1 MTNPFPSPYKTL
13 LGDDPFLKSCLDT
26 AFKEAADVLP
36 SIKRTAISFV
46 VININEPP
54 VMDFKHAGIEYGK
67 SFYTGSLVKMGVL
80 YAAYELR
87 KSANQA
93 VANSGISTPND
104 MYARLKSDFDEII
117 KKKFLTILKEAQIAV
132 NPVNEKDIKKTPK
145 YEQIFTMTPS
155 HEVIFRPQFQKHLQ
169 DMIIKG
175 DNNAAAAC
183 IEALSYSWINGTL
196 TDGGFFFPE
205 GRTGIWVGGTFIGS
219 MVPIRIPSE
228 NDGEV
233 AQASTCFD
241 MANLYAHI
249 FQHSLVN
256 YKSTSENNNTYS
268 KLMENLLIVS
278 AAVGNNESWLDFKR
292 RKPHLPER
300 NFKVTHSKIGQGQL
314 KSKDWVASEGAIVQR
329 NIGEFYKANYIVV
342 FQNSF
347 SDNDSVNALRFIVDR
362 TIDLYLAGP

>member
-1 MTNPFPSPYKTL
+1 MTNPFPTPYPTL
-13 LGDDPFLKSCLDT
+13 LGANPFLQSCLDT
-26 AFKEAADVLP
+26 AFKEASNVLP
-36 SIKRTAISFV
+36 SIKRTVISFV
-46 VININEPP
+46 VINDTPSME
-54 VMDFKHAGIEYGK
+54 FKHAGIEYGK
-67 SFYTGSLVKMGVL
+67 SFYTASLIKVGVL

-87 KSANQA
+87 KSANLA
-93 VANSGISTPND
+93 IASSGISTPND

-117 KKKFLTILKEAQIAV
+117 NRKFLDILKEAKIAV
-132 NPVNEKDIKKTPK
+132 TPVNEKDIQKTPK
-145 YEQIFTMTPS
+145 YEQIFTMNHS
-155 HEVIFRPQFQKHLQ
+155 YEVIFQPQFQKYLQ

-175 DNNAAAAC
+175 DNNAAAAS

-196 TDGGFFFPE
+196 TTGGFFFPE
-205 GRTGIWVGGTFIGS
+205 GRTGIWVGGTFTGS
-219 MVPIRIPSE
+219 MTPIRIPSE

-249 FQHSLVN
+249 FQHSLVD
-256 YKSTSENNNTYS
+256 YESSSENNNTYS

-278 AAVGNNESWLDFKR
+278 AALGNNESWLDFKR

-300 NFKVTHSKIGQGQL
+300 NFKVTHSKIGLGQL
-314 KSKDWVASEGAIVQR
+314 KSRDWVASEGAIVQR
-329 NIGEFYKANYIVV
+329 KIGEFYKADFIVV

-347 SDNDSVNALRFIVDR
+347 SDDDSVNALRSIIDR